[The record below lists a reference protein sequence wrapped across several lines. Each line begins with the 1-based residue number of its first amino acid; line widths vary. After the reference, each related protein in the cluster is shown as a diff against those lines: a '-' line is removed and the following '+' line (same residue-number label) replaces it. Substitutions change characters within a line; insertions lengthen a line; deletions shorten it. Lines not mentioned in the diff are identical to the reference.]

1 MASKSS
7 GLTKLEGDAHT
18 KFNTIRYIIQM
29 TYLKL
34 RVSLLMNIKSH
45 ISLQTLQI
53 RTIMIKKSAVN
64 MPTTVFR
71 LRKKQ
76 LGKKIF
82 LFRKNIT
89 VLRMMQLISVFHL
102 NIFLIKRMYSS
113 ATATIIQS
121 DMNLTI
127 M

>member
-1 MASKSS
+1 
-7 GLTKLEGDAHT
+7 
-18 KFNTIRYIIQM
+18 
-29 TYLKL
+29 
-34 RVSLLMNIKSH
+34 
-45 ISLQTLQI
+45 
-53 RTIMIKKSAVN
+53 MIKKSAVN

-76 LGKKIF
+76 LRKKIF

-89 VLRMMQLISVFHL
+89 VLRMMELISVFHL

-113 ATATIIQS
+113 VIATIIQS